1 MINAIFKEK
10 YFIISYNYR
19 RIAKGLKLT
28 LYGFIKVLLFYFIL
42 IKKASTEGRIV
53 E

>member
-1 MINAIFKEK
+1 MINTFFKEK

-19 RIAKGLKLT
+19 KTAKGLKLT
-28 LYGFIKVLLFYFIL
+28 LYGLIKVLLFYFIL
-42 IKKASTEGRIV
+42 IEKALTEGRIV

>member
-1 MINAIFKEK
+1 MINAFFKEK

-19 RIAKGLKLT
+19 RTAKGLKLT